1 MANGQVLVYIEVLG
15 LSHYLFSAEVSFS
28 LRLWK
33 IVYIGLHCGLVGQL
47 GLMVAL
53 SLLYR

>member
-28 LRLWK
+28 LRLCK

>member
-1 MANGQVLVYIEVLG
+1 MANGQVLVYTEGLE
-15 LSHYLFSAEVSFS
+15 LSHCLFSAEVSFS

-33 IVYIGLHCGLVGQL
+33 MVYIGLHCGLVGQL

-53 SLLYR
+53 SLLFR